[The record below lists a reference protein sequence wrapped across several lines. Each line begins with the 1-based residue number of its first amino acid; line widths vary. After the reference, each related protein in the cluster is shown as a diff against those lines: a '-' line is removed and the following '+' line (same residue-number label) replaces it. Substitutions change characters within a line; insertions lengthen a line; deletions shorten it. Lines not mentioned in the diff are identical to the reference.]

1 MREQMELDREFCA
14 LLRTSLKL
22 EKFFKD
28 KLTTENV
35 RMLFPAS
42 GLYSYDKD
50 DFILRQ
56 GEESK
61 DLYVVR
67 SGKVAITRI
76 EGTAGAQLATLGPGE
91 IFGEMALF
99 GKEGRSATIRAMTE
113 VRLFRIKREYFEKLM
128 DEDHELALKLYR
140 RITRILTDR
149 LQQTTERL
157 AVANRIIRA
166 ASQKR

>member
-91 IFGEMALF
+91 IFGEMALLRD
-99 GKEGRSATIRAMTE
+99 GVRVASVVAAQECE
-113 VRLFRIKREYFEKLM
+113 VFCLSFRDIESLM
-128 DEDHELALKLYR
+128 IGLPELAEHLKELAR
-140 RITRILTDR
+140 
-149 LQQTTERL
+149 ER
-157 AVANRIIRA
+157 
-166 ASQKR
+166 SGG